1 MARVL
6 GEAARYVTGQSLK
19 KYQRQFVTL
28 FLAAYCFALVLGFF
42 FGFGLNK
49 HPYLGIAIFIFIVV
63 IAVIALLLVNRV
75 TNNLE
80 TKRLDFRKGA
90 TGEAL
95 VGYILEG
102 FPNDYTVIHGLKPKR
117 HYGDI
122 DHMVVGP
129 TGVYAVDTKNW
140 KGIVTADG
148 QGELLLNGRPT
159 KKPAIGDL
167 TRTIMAIKKKIKVL
181 SAFDPYVRGILAFP
195 SARVEAKWG
204 TTGSVHCMGDDQLYK
219 YIVENKRGGKLTKKD
234 IESISQ
240 ALLKPPGIRKLK
252 PTGPVAIRRKEE
264 LS

>member
-1 MARVL
+1 MARVM

-19 KYQRQFVTL
+19 KYKRLLLIIVL
-28 FLAAYCFALVLGFF
+28 VSCFFSFGLGFF
-42 FGFGLNK
+42 VCLNLTK
-49 HPYLGIAIFIFIVV
+49 QPLSLITILIFMAAIPV
-63 IAVIALLLVNRV
+63 IAKL
-75 TNNLE
+75 TNKATDKLE
-80 TKRLDFRKGA
+80 KERINFRKGA

-102 FPNDYTVIHGLKPKR
+102 FPDDYTVIHGLKPKR

-204 TTGSVHCMGDDQLYK
+204 TTGPVHCMGDDQLYK
-219 YIVENKRGGKLTKKD
+219 YIVENKKRGKLTKKD

-252 PTGPVAIRRKEE
+252 PTGPVAIRRKKE